1 MRVPD
6 IQVRLRELA
15 VSLCCSEL
23 DRLADQL
30 NRRNSGRRSPAASV
44 PMTSELAAAIRA
56 YAVAHP
62 GVSQATIAEFFK
74 VNQGRVSE
82 AINGKRT

>member
-1 MRVPD
+1 MRIPQ
-6 IQVRLRELA
+6 IRNRLREL
-15 VSLCCSEL
+15 SYLHSMPEL
-23 DRLADQL
+23 DRLADEL
-30 NRRNSGRRSPAASV
+30 DRRKGARSPVASV
-44 PMTSELAAAIRA
+44 PMTPELAAAIRA

-82 AINGKRT
+82 ALNGKRT